1 MHIPIGKIMTPA
13 DWLETVV
20 VVRPASDDVRA
31 RRCPDDDDD
40 DGDREVN
47 KLRASARLRASP
59 NEQQHPKGRR
69 RRRYSGS
76 IEFYELTMAHGVV
89 RPRVSEHRSIEGR
102 HPLHPRKGYFWSPAV
117 SGAAVKWGLSRPSLH
132 ISHHTSNRP
141 GWINLI
147 PPT

>member
-59 NEQQHPKGRR
+59 NERTSK
-69 RRRYSGS
+69 
-76 IEFYELTMAHGVV
+76 
-89 RPRVSEHRSIEGR
+89 
-102 HPLHPRKGYFWSPAV
+102 
-117 SGAAVKWGLSRPSLH
+117 GAAATK
-132 ISHHTSNRP
+132 IQ
-141 GWINLI
+141 WIDRIL
-147 PPT
+147 